1 MNNADIGKI
10 MLEIGELLEIKG
22 DMIFKIRAY
31 LKAAEILSTYP
42 EDLVKLYKETGIKGL
57 TQIPGIGEGLA
68 KKLEELFNTGKIKY
82 FEDLK
87 KELPEGLLELLSVQG
102 VGPKKAKIFFEE
114 LGIKD
119 LKGLEKAVKSG
130 KLKGLKGMGEKTE
143 ENILKGIE
151 YRKKG
156 NERMRLGDALPIAE
170 GLIKELKAAG
180 AKEAVFAGSLRR
192 GKETAGD
199 IDILVTAK
207 EHGKAI
213 EAFTSFERVSRVLAK
228 GGTKASILTKD
239 GIQAD
244 LRVLAPDEFG
254 AALNYFT
261 GSKDHNVLLREL
273 AIKKGLKLSEYG
285 VFKGEKRFASKTEE
299 EVYRALGLPYIEP
312 ELREGRGE
320 IEAALNGKLPRLVEL
335 GDIRGDL
342 HMHTAAS
349 DGTGSIR
356 ELVSAAKKKGYEY
369 IGITD
374 HSASLKVARGL
385 SSELLLKRIKEI
397 ETLNKNLK
405 GLRVLCGSEV
415 DIKPDGTLDYNDG
428 LLSRLDYA
436 IGSVH
441 TSFRMKK
448 DDMTKRV
455 IRAFKSGRMKI
466 FGHPTGRLLNERE
479 PYEIDMGEV
488 ISAAAGEGVALELSA
503 SPYRLD
509 LTDINCR
516 AAKEKGA
523 LVSINTDSHAIGELD
538 NMKYGVTTARRGW
551 LEKNNVINCL
561 SLKALLRFLAK

>member
-42 EDLVKLYKETGIKGL
+42 EDLGNLYRVSGIKGL

-68 KKLEELFNTGKIKY
+68 KKLEELFKTGKIRY
-82 FEDLK
+82 FEELK

-102 VGPKKAKIFFEE
+102 VGPKKAKFFFEE

-119 LKGLEKAVKSG
+119 LKGLEKAVKAG

-156 NERMRLGDALPIAE
+156 NERLRLGDALPIAE

-180 AKEAVFAGSLRR
+180 AKEAVYAGSLRR

-213 EAFTSFERVSRVLAK
+213 TAFTGFERVSRVLAK
-228 GGTKASILTKD
+228 GGTRASILTKD

-244 LRVLAPDEFG
+244 LRVLSPEEFG

-261 GSKDHNVLLREL
+261 GSKEHNVLLREL
-273 AIKKGLKLSEYG
+273 ALKKGLKLSEYG
-285 VFKGEKRFASKTEE
+285 VFKGEKRIASKTEA

-320 IEAALNGKLPRLVEL
+320 IEAALKGALPRLVEP
-335 GDIRGDL
+335 GNIRGDL

-349 DGTGSIR
+349 DGTGSIG
-356 ELVSAAKKKGYEY
+356 ELVAAAVKKGYEY

-385 SSELLLKRIKEI
+385 SPELLLKRIKEI
-397 ETLNKNLK
+397 EALNKNLK
-405 GLRVLCGSEV
+405 GFRVLCGSEV

-441 TSFRMKK
+441 TSFGMKK
-448 DDMTKRV
+448 TDMTKRV
-455 IRAFKSGRMKI
+455 IRAFKSGNMKI

-479 PYEIDMGEV
+479 PYEIDMSE
-488 ISAAAGEGVALELSA
+488 IIKAAAGEGVALELSA

-516 AAKEKGA
+516 AAREKGA
-523 LVSINTDSHAIGELD
+523 LVCINTDSHAIGELD
-538 NMKYGVTTARRGW
+538 NMKYGVITARRGW
-551 LEKNNVINCL
+551 LEAKNIINCL
-561 SLKALLRFLAK
+561 PLKGLLGFLAK

>member
-1 MNNADIGKI
+1 MKNADIGKI

-22 DMIFKIRAY
+22 EMIFKIRAY

-42 EDLVKLYKETGIKGL
+42 EDLEKLHKENGIKGL

-68 KKLEELFNTGKIKY
+68 KKLEELFNTGKIRY
-82 FEDLK
+82 FEELK

-102 VGPKKAKIFFEE
+102 VGPKKAKFFFEE

-119 LKGLEKAVKSG
+119 MKGLEKAVKAG
-130 KLKGLKGMGEKTE
+130 KLKGLKGMGGKTE

-156 NERMRLGDALPIAE
+156 KERMRLGDALPVAE

-199 IDILVTAK
+199 IDLLVAAK

-213 EAFTSFERVSRVLAK
+213 EAFTGFESVARVLAK

-244 LRVLAPDEFG
+244 LRVISTEEFG

-261 GSKDHNVLLREL
+261 GSKEHNILLREL

-285 VFKGEKRFASKTEE
+285 VFKGKKRVAAKTEA

-320 IEAALNGKLPRLVEL
+320 IEAAFNGKLPRLIEL
-335 GDIRGDL
+335 EDIRGDL

-349 DGTGSIR
+349 DGTGSIG

-385 SSELLLKRIKEI
+385 SPELLLKRIKEI
-397 ETLNKNLK
+397 ETLNKILK

-448 DDMTKRV
+448 DEMTKRV
-455 IRAFKSGRMKI
+455 IRAFKSGRIKI

-488 ISAAAGEGVALELSA
+488 IAAASGEGVALELSA

-523 LVSINTDSHAIGELD
+523 PVSINTDSHAIGELE
-538 NMKYGVTTARRGW
+538 NMKYGVITARRGW
-551 LEKNNVINCL
+551 LEKKDVINCL
-561 SLKALLRFLAK
+561 PLKDLLKFLAR

>member
-1 MNNADIGKI
+1 MKNADIGKI

-22 DMIFKIRAY
+22 EMIFKIRAY

-42 EDLVKLYKETGIKGL
+42 EDLEKLHKENGIKGL

-68 KKLEELFNTGKIKY
+68 KKLEELFNTGKIRY
-82 FEDLK
+82 FEELK

-102 VGPKKAKIFFEE
+102 VGPKKAKFFFEE

-119 LKGLEKAVKSG
+119 MKGLEKAVKAG
-130 KLKGLKGMGEKTE
+130 KLKGLKGMGGKTE

-156 NERMRLGDALPIAE
+156 KERMRLGDALPVAE

-199 IDILVTAK
+199 IDLLVAAK

-213 EAFTSFERVSRVLAK
+213 EAFTGFESVARVLAK

-244 LRVLAPDEFG
+244 LRVISTEEFG

-261 GSKDHNVLLREL
+261 GSKEHNILLREL

-285 VFKGEKRFASKTEE
+285 VFKGKKRVAAKTEA

-320 IEAALNGKLPRLVEL
+320 IEAAFNGKLPRLIEL
-335 GDIRGDL
+335 EDIRGDL

-349 DGTGSIR
+349 DGTGSIG

-385 SSELLLKRIKEI
+385 SPELLLKRIKEI
-397 ETLNKNLK
+397 ETLNKTLK

-448 DDMTKRV
+448 DEMTKRV
-455 IRAFKSGRMKI
+455 IRAFKSGRIKI

-488 ISAAAGEGVALELSA
+488 IAAASGEGVALELSA

-523 LVSINTDSHAIGELD
+523 PVSINTDSHAIGELE
-538 NMKYGVTTARRGW
+538 NMKYGVITARRGW
-551 LEKNNVINCL
+551 LEKKDVINCL
-561 SLKALLRFLAK
+561 PLKDLLKFLAR